1 MLTCPLREGGVFDKH
16 VKLNTVRHAE
26 YISEKGEMARKK
38 KTYLPHF

>member
-1 MLTCPLREGGVFDKH
+1 MPVEGGGVVGRH